1 MTKTVWQG
9 EWSAAVSKTTTGRH
23 TVTVAKNYIWVATFV
38 ATRDD
43 SPRFRNGVHTTSRW
57 GAECVHV
64 RDDAALANEDRA
76 DIPSSIDFAMW
87 KDTLACCITACLQ
100 VCINAERDHRARQGD
115 DVTKPKIEGRTQLVG
130 YAITHRLVEN
140 ISTARKMD
148 LEQLRRVVELH
159 RTAVAAQNK
168 KDGIDDASM
177 ATTAEG
183 EEP

>member
-1 MTKTVWQG
+1 M
-9 EWSAAVSKTTTGRH
+9 
-23 TVTVAKNYIWVATFV
+23 
-38 ATRDD
+38 
-43 SPRFRNGVHTTSRW
+43 
-57 GAECVHV
+57 
-64 RDDAALANEDRA
+64 
-76 DIPSSIDFAMW
+76 
-87 KDTLACCITACLQ
+87 
-100 VCINAERDHRARQGD
+100 
-115 DVTKPKIEGRTQLVG
+115 TKPKIEGRTQLVG